1 MLLYETELKQK
12 LEKLPDSLKKEVLD
26 YVDYLSNKYTPNKKR
41 SKKHANPFKDLAGF
55 VSIGPLSSKDI
66 DREVYNL

>member
-12 LEKLPDSLKKEVLD
+12 LEKLPDNLKKEVLD
-26 YVDYLSNKYTPNKKR
+26 YVDYLSNKYPANKKK
-41 SKKHANPFKDLAGF
+41 SKKYLNPFKDLAGF

-66 DREVYNL
+66 DKEVYKI